1 MRRHLPPTESSS
13 NGAKSSDGTQSSDR
27 TKRSGV
33 SSFFRALLASRGL
46 RLANGLCGVGIV
58 ASLAP
63 AAGDTDVLRIA
74 LVIVLLILCLGC
86 HEAAHAWAALRCGD
100 TTARDQGRLT
110 LNPIVHID
118 PIWTVVVPI
127 VTTMVGYTFGGAKPV
142 PVDIHRLRHPLRDMS
157 LVAIAGPLSNLLL
170 AFLFAFLWKFF
181 VETGLYNGAAE
192 TPYMRRLDLLPQVMR
207 DAVFFNILLAVFN
220 MMPVPPLDG
229 SRVMTWLLP
238 ASLRDA
244 YNAIGGFG
252 LIVVFLL
259 MRVPAVNGF
268 VVESVA
274 AVYRLVNGV
283 ISSIW

>member
-1 MRRHLPPTESSS
+1 MRRHFT
-13 NGAKSSDGTQSSDR
+13 R
-27 TKRSGV
+27 I
-33 SSFFRALLASRGL
+33 L
-46 RLANGLCGVGIV
+46 RWTNGLCGVGV
-58 ASLAP
+58 VLTLAP

-74 LVIVLLILCLGC
+74 LVIVLLILCLGA

-118 PIWTVVVPI
+118 PIWTIVLPI
-127 VTTMVGYTFGGAKPV
+127 LTSLAGFTFGGAKPV

-170 AFLFAFLWKFF
+170 AFLFAFLWKLF
-181 VETGLYNGAAE
+181 VETGFYNGAAE
-192 TPYMRRLDLLPQVMR
+192 TAYMRRFDLLPLVMR
-207 DAVFFNILLAVFN
+207 EAVFFNVLLAVFN

-238 ASLRDA
+238 AGLRDS

-259 MRVPAVNGF
+259 MRVPVVNRF
-268 VVESVA
+268 LQESVA
-274 AVYRLVNGV
+274 AVYRMVSSSVAV
-283 ISSIW
+283 IW